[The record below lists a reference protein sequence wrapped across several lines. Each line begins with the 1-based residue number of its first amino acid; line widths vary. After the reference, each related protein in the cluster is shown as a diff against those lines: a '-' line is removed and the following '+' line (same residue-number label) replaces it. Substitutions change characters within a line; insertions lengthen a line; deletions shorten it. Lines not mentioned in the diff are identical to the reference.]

1 MLLGKQKA
9 ISPARRLAL
18 EVLRRVEAEG
28 AFATLAIEHAL
39 ERHPQLSAEDRG
51 LITQLVYGSIRWR
64 RRLDFALAAHCH
76 RPLERIEPVLLRILR
91 MTAFQ
96 LLFLER
102 VPDYAAVDEAT
113 QMALVQR
120 GKHASGFVNAVLRQL
135 AQNTEAIEWPDP
147 LQDRVHALGVL
158 HSFPDWMVQWWDRLL
173 GPERLEA
180 FLKACNQPA
189 ALWVRANTL
198 RTKAEALVELLTAS
212 GMPARASKVVPD
224 ALQFTDPGDIR
235 ALAAHEAGLFHV
247 QDAAAQAVCHLLAP
261 RPGER
266 VLDACA
272 APGGKTATL
281 AELMQNQGE
290 LVAVDV
296 HPARLGLV
304 RKLAERLGATC
315 IRCQAGDLTELGEA
329 QLGTFDRILL
339 DAPCSALGVLRR
351 HPEGKWRLV
360 HADVERL
367 AGVQRGLLERAA
379 LLLKPGGHL
388 VYSVCTFT
396 EEEGTAQVAGLLQDH
411 PELELIDPR
420 EGKRLPWHALVDAS
434 HFLRTWPQEHD
445 ADAFFAVRLRRRA

>member
-1 MLLGKQKA
+1 MQVRRQKQV
-9 ISPARRLAL
+9 SPARRLAL

-28 AFATLAIEHAL
+28 AFATLALEHAL
-39 ERHPQLSAEDRG
+39 ERHPQLSGEDRG
-51 LITQLVYGSIRWR
+51 LITQLVYGSLRWR

-113 QMALVQR
+113 QLALLQR
-120 GKHASGFVNAVLRQL
+120 GKHSAGFVNAVLRQL
-135 AQNTEAIEWPDP
+135 AQNAERIEWPDP
-147 LQDRVHALGVL
+147 QADRAHALGVR
-158 HSFPDWMVQWWDRLL
+158 HSFPDWMVQWWDGLL
-173 GPERLEA
+173 GPERLEG
-180 FLKACNQPA
+180 FLEACNQPA
-189 ALWVRANTL
+189 AMWVRANTL
-198 RTKAEALVELLTAS
+198 RTKAEALLELLAAS
-212 GMPARASKVVPD
+212 GMQARPSRHVPD

-281 AELMQNQGE
+281 AELMANQGE

-315 IRCQAGDLTELGEA
+315 IRCQAGDLAALGEGELG
-329 QLGTFDRILL
+329 LFDRILL

-351 HPEGKWRLV
+351 HPEGKWRLDR
-360 HADVERL
+360 ADVERL
-367 AGVQRGLLERAA
+367 ALLQRGLLERVA
-379 LLLKPGGHL
+379 LLLKPGGRL

-396 EEEGTAQVAGLLQDH
+396 EEEGPAQVAGLLQDH
-411 PELELIDPR
+411 PELELEDPR
-420 EGKRLPWHALVDAS
+420 EGKRQAWHALVDARR
-434 HFLRTWPQEHD
+434 HLRCWPQEHET
-445 ADAFFAVRLRRRA
+445 DAFFAARLRRRD